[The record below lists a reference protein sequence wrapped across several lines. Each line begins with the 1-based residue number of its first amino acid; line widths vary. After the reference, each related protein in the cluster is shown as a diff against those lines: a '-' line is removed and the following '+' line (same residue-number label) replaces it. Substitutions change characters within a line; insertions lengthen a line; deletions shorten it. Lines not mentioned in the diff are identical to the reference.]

1 MRKVYLDNAATTQID
16 PEVVEAM
23 IPVLQSNYGNPSSIH
38 SFGRET
44 KALIETSRRKIA
56 KFINAEAAE
65 IIFTSGGTEAD
76 NMIVNAA
83 VCEMGVKHIVSTCIE
98 HHAIGHTL
106 EKVQKIHN
114 TKITLLDLDDTGCID
129 LNQLEDVL
137 SKNNEKTLVT
147 LMHANNEIGNL
158 LPLKEVS
165 DICKKHNA
173 LFHSDTVQT
182 MCHYKIDTKEIG
194 LDFLSCSAHKFH
206 GPKGI
211 GFLYANKKHKLTS
224 LITGGGQER
233 GLRAGTE
240 NVYGIVGLAKAM
252 EIAHRDMEEHQK
264 HISSLKSHM
273 ISELKRV
280 LPDVKFNGKCEFDSL
295 YTVLNIQLPANQMA
309 ATFLYSLDIHGIAAS
324 GGSACSAGASKGS
337 HVLEAIG
344 VPKDALNIRFSFG
357 RFNTKDDIDYT
368 ISVLQKLLS

>member
-16 PEVVEAM
+16 PEVIEAM

-44 KALIETSRRKIA
+44 KALIETSRRKVA

-83 VCEMGVKHIVSTCIE
+83 VCEMGVKHIISTCIE

-106 EKVQKIHN
+106 EKVKKLYN
-114 TKITLLDLDDTGCID
+114 TKVTFLDLDSTGCID
-129 LNQLEDVL
+129 LKQLEDVL
-137 SKNNEKTLVT
+137 SKSNEKTLVT

-158 LPLKEVS
+158 LPLKEVA

-182 MCHYKIDTKEIG
+182 MCHYEIDTKDVG

-211 GFLYANKKHKLTS
+211 GFLYTNKKHKLTS

-240 NVYGIVGLAKAM
+240 NVYGIVGLSKAM
-252 EIAHRDMEEHQK
+252 EIAHRDMKEHQK

-273 ISELKRV
+273 IAELKKV
-280 LPDVKFNGKCEFDSL
+280 LPEVKFNGQCEFESL
-295 YTVLNIQLPANQMA
+295 YTVLSIQLPANQMA

-337 HVLEAIG
+337 HVLEALG
-344 VPKDALNIRFSFG
+344 VPQDVLNVRFSFG
-357 RFNTKDDIDYT
+357 RFNTKEDIDYT